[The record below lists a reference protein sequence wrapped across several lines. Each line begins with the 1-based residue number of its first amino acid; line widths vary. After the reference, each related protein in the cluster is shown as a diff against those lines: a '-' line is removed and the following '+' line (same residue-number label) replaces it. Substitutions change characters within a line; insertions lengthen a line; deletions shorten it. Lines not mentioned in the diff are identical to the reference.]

1 MNGIT
6 PKTKGVAMVE
16 KNQEKAK
23 AAGYVPKIYQMLDLC
38 EKRPN
43 RLIFISKLRLITI
56 TFPTLVVV
64 QERQAAWRRE
74 GWAECS

>member
-23 AAGYVPKIYQMLDLC
+23 AEGYVPKIYQMLDLC

-43 RLIFISKLRLITI
+43 RLIFISEFPVTI
-56 TFPTLVVV
+56 IFPTPVVV

>member
-23 AAGYVPKIYQMLDLC
+23 AARYVPKICKMLALC

-43 RLIFISKLRLITI
+43 RLIFISKCSVTVA
-56 TFPTLVVV
+56 FPSPVAV

>member
-23 AAGYVPKIYQMLDLC
+23 AAGYVPKIYQMLALC

-43 RLIFISKLRLITI
+43 RLIFISKLSVTI
-56 TFPTLVVV
+56 TFPTPVVV

>member
-6 PKTKGVAMVE
+6 PKTEGVAMVE
-16 KNQEKAK
+16 MNQEKAK
-23 AAGYVPKIYQMLDLC
+23 AARYVPKIYKMLALC

-43 RLIFISKLRLITI
+43 RLISVSKFSVTI
-56 TFPTLVVV
+56 TFPTPVVV

>member
-23 AAGYVPKIYQMLDLC
+23 AARYVPKIYKMLALC

-43 RLIFISKLRLITI
+43 RLIFISKLSVT
-56 TFPTLVVV
+56 TFPTPVVV

>member
-1 MNGIT
+1 MNDIT

-23 AAGYVPKIYQMLDLC
+23 AARYVPKIYQMWLLC

-43 RLIFISKLRLITI
+43 RLIFISKLSVTI
-56 TFPTLVVV
+56 TFSTPVVV

>member
-23 AAGYVPKIYQMLDLC
+23 AAGYVPKIYQMWLYVRKGQID
-38 EKRPN
+38 
-43 RLIFISKLRLITI
+43 
-56 TFPTLVVV
+56 
-64 QERQAAWRRE
+64 
-74 GWAECS
+74 

>member
-43 RLIFISKLRLITI
+43 RLIFISKFSVT
-56 TFPTLVVV
+56 
-64 QERQAAWRRE
+64 
-74 GWAECS
+74 